1 MKNNRIVQL
10 MINYL
15 KNRLL
20 VMGCV
25 ALIVMGCAQTKSY
38 DTSPGKLKSDGLAA
52 AGTFRAVVIDDLDGD
67 GNLDVVGGASNSGD
81 GALNRGIVT
90 INYGDG
96 KGGISEPQILPVKAE
111 VRSVAVADFNED
123 GLNDI
128 VFSVQKAS
136 FGIRLW
142 MNQSRRQWKGTDGPI
157 GINNYQSV
165 KAADVNSDGHMD
177 IIAANMTSRNQGGI
191 QVWLGD
197 GKGGWLG
204 ESGPTIKGRFMDVA
218 VADFN
223 GDQALDLVGAGW
235 GTFGALKVWL
245 GDGAGHWSTAYRI
258 SEGSYYGISMADING
273 DGNLD
278 LLAGSYR
285 AGPQIFLGDGRGSF
299 MQTKS
304 PADYMQ
310 GRALAHPEQYKDLKK
325 EINEHVEASF
335 WTVLPFDFDAD
346 GRLDILASSANQR
359 GIVGWQSRG
368 ENRWKLVTG
377 QFPSSGTFYE
387 MTSADL
393 NSDGYPDICAAS
405 GGEGIK
411 IWPGKAGVSFTARHM
426 EIEQLTA
433 KNRLAAL
440 EAPLENNVYATI
452 DGVAE
457 YKIGPGDILEI
468 TLWNGNTPTKEEI
481 PVHQDGKISF
491 GFVEDLAVKGLTISQ
506 FDDLLTRNFKEYVR
520 KPRIDVVIKEYN
532 SKSVTMIGAINDK
545 GFMSTGPGNY
555 KLTGKTT
562 LIQVVTRA
570 GGPTRDAD
578 LNNIVVRRRDGRTL
592 SLDLFKAIQQGKPE
606 QDFILDDGDIIFV
619 PTYDKSGNRVYVFGE
634 VEKPGAYDYAGA
646 GMRLFDAISD
656 AGGTTIYAS
665 QRNAKVVRGDPTRPE
680 IISADL
686 KDLVE
691 QGDQS
696 QNVLLASG
704 DLVYVPRSG
713 FGEIRLFNQR
723 IRPLFEMI
731 LWPARTVIDWYNA
744 ADIIKSGGDVN

>member
-1 MKNNRIVQL
+1 MKENRIVKL
-10 MINYL
+10 MINDL

-20 VMGCV
+20 VIGCM
-25 ALIVMGCAQTKSY
+25 ALIIMGCAQTKSY
-38 DTSPGKLKSDGLAA
+38 DTSPGKLKSGGLAT
-52 AGTFRAVVIDDLDGD
+52 AGVFHSVVIDDLDGD
-67 GNLDVVGGASNSGD
+67 GNLDVVGGASNTGE
-81 GALNRGIVT
+81 GALNRGIIT

-136 FGIRLW
+136 SGIRIW
-142 MNQSRRQWKGTDGPI
+142 MNQSKRQWKGTEGPI
-157 GINNYQSV
+157 GINKFQSV
-165 KAADVNSDGHMD
+165 KAADVNGDGHMD
-177 IIAANMTSRNQGGI
+177 VIAANMTSRNQGGI
-191 QVWLGD
+191 QVWLGN
-197 GKGGWLG
+197 GKGGWLR
-204 ESGPTIKGRFMDVA
+204 ESSPTIKGRFMDVA
-218 VADFN
+218 LADFN
-223 GDQALDLVGAGW
+223 GDGTLDLVGTGW
-235 GTFGALKVWL
+235 GTFGALTVWL
-245 GDGAGHWSTAYRI
+245 GDGAGHWSAAYRI
-258 SEGSYYGISMADING
+258 SEGSYYGISMADVDS

-310 GRALAHPEQYKDLKK
+310 GRALSHPEQYKDSEK
-325 EINEHVEASF
+325 EIYEHVEASF
-335 WTVLPFDFDAD
+335 WTVLPFDFNAD
-346 GRLDILASSANQR
+346 GRLDILASSANQM

-440 EAPLENNVYATI
+440 EAPLENNVYVTV

-481 PVHQDGKISF
+481 TVRQDGKISF
-491 GFVEDLAVKGLTISQ
+491 GFVEDLAVNGLTISQ
-506 FDDLLTRNFKEYVR
+506 FDDLLTRKFKEYVR
-520 KPRIDVVIKEYN
+520 KPRIDVVIKEYK
-532 SKSVTMIGAINDK
+532 SKSVTLLGALQDS
-545 GFMSTGPGNY
+545 GQGSGPGIY

-562 LIQVVTRA
+562 LIEVITRV
-570 GGPTRDAD
+570 GGPHPNAD
-578 LNNIVVRRRDGRTL
+578 LANIVVRRHDGRTL
-592 SLDLFKAIQQGKPE
+592 SLDLFRAIQQGKPE
-606 QDFILDDGDIIFV
+606 QDFILDDGDIVFL
-619 PTYDKSGNRVYVFGE
+619 PTFDQNNNRVYVFGE
-634 VEKPGAYDYAGA
+634 VETPGAYDYTGA
-646 GMRLFDAISD
+646 EMRLFDAISE

-665 QRNAKVVRGDPTRPE
+665 QRNTKVVRGDPTRPE
-680 IISADL
+680 VISADL
-686 KDLVE
+686 KSLVE
-691 QGDQS
+691 RGDQS
-696 QNVLLASG
+696 QNVLLTTG

-713 FGEIRLFNQR
+713 FGEINLFNKR
-723 IRPLFEMI
+723 IRPLMEMI